1 MTTLIALATLLA
13 DPGDGNHMM
22 WDNNNG
28 SMWLWGTLMILVVAA
43 AIGVA
48 VWLISRNTR
57 QPHTQPQDR
66 AREILDERFA
76 RGELSTDEYQERL
89 KVLQ

>member
-1 MTTLIALATLLA
+1 MTTLLAVATLLA
-13 DPGDGNHMM
+13 DPGDGNMM
-22 WDNNNG
+22 RDNNNG
-28 SMWLWGTLMILVVAA
+28 GMWLWGTLITLVVVT

-48 VWLISRNTR
+48 VWLIMRDTR
-57 QPHTQPQDR
+57 QPHTPTPNR
-66 AREILDERFA
+66 AREILDERLA

>member
-1 MTTLIALATLLA
+1 MTTLLAFATRLA
-13 DPGDGNHMM
+13 DPGNGNNMM

-28 SMWLWGTLMILVVAA
+28 GMWLWGTLITLVVVA

-48 VWLISRNTR
+48 VWLTMRGTR
-57 QPHTQPQDR
+57 QPHTPTPNR
-66 AREILDERFA
+66 AREILDERLA
-76 RGELSTDEYQERL
+76 RGELSADDYQERL